1 MMPVSMIR
9 CYGEYYSVVA
19 IELGHVIS
27 GSKGGMVVRPCAET
41 FRGLALLLFAS
52 DKLEARSGFGAFIPF
67 FFSFSLS
74 LGEGLLYLI
83 YFW

>member
-41 FRGLALLLFAS
+41 FRGLALL
-52 DKLEARSGFGAFIPF
+52 
-67 FFSFSLS
+67 
-74 LGEGLLYLI
+74 
-83 YFW
+83 